1 MKIRKTIRFHIGFVA
16 ALIFLWRAHPTMT
29 SFLAGA
35 LIMMLG
41 EVWRFV
47 SSGTLIKFE
56 GVTRS
61 GMYAYTRNPLYIG
74 SFVIGVGA
82 CVMGRDPVFAILFL
96 ILYPIVYA
104 QVIRREEAYLVGRYG
119 EEYRA
124 YLRDVPRIVPRRIDI
139 GEVLRETSP
148 FLAVKNR
155 ELPAV
160 LGLAAVFAVMLVKL
174 VWLK

>member
-1 MKIRKTIRFHIGFVA
+1 MKIRKTIRFHIGFIV
-16 ALIFLWRAHPTMT
+16 ALIFIWRAHPTT
-29 SFLAGA
+29 ASYAAGA
-35 LIMMLG
+35 LLMILG
-41 EVWRFV
+41 EAWRFV

-82 CVMGRDPVFAILFL
+82 CVMGRDLVFAVLFL
-96 ILYPIVYA
+96 VLYPIVYA
-104 QVIRREEAYLVGRYG
+104 QVIRREEAYLVDRYG
-119 EEYRA
+119 DEYHA
-124 YLRDVPRIVPRRIDI
+124 YLREVPRIIPRRFNP

-155 ELPAV
+155 ELPAI
-160 LGLAAVFAVMLVKL
+160 LGLVAMLAVMAAKMA
-174 VWLK
+174 W